1 MVANNKRI
9 RDKHEALVR
18 SQMSVSRS
26 QPNKFKILASS
37 HEQTL
42 SQAATK
48 AKNPTT
54 TKLGAT
60 TKVGETKF
68 VVPIR
73 SLLSTQRRAINER
86 CVCVCCVRAHYLRRT
101 PRTHTTHSQHPAS
114 PRRGLRGLE

>member
-86 CVCVCCVRAHYLRRT
+86 CVCVVYV
-101 PRTHTTHSQHPAS
+101 HTI
-114 PRRGLRGLE
+114 